1 MLCMDENWTR
11 LVASLFYVRNKKEK
25 FVTLLNA
32 TEISYLGMRIMAV
45 LTAIGLA
52 ALNDSLINSDHLV

>member
-11 LVASLFYVRNKKEK
+11 LVASLFYVRNKKK
-25 FVTLLNA
+25 KCVTLLNA

-52 ALNDSLINSDHLV
+52 ALNDSRINCDHLV